1 MIQNKLKLNPDKTE
15 FFMACSPHHEK
26 RLQHLS
32 LPLDGTATI
41 LPSTEVR
48 NLGVVFDRH
57 MSMSNHITSLC
68 KSINWQIRN
77 INRIR
82 RFIDFETC
90 ANTVRALILSRLD
103 YCNLLFNNITQKD
116 LTRLQKLQNKCA
128 RLIYQQPRSC
138 HVTPLLTELHWLSV
152 ADRITFKTLLCVYK
166 SLNGLCPQYMFDC
179 LVVNTPR
186 PGSVTTRSSHH
197 GLNLKVP
204 KTCKCAGDRAYSVAA
219 PRLWNNL
226 PLHIRNASSVASF
239 KTTSQNSSVFVCVQC
254 LNLFVYSLYVR
265 FVSLGKGA
273 L

>member
-1 MIQNKLKLNPDKTE
+1 MRIISAARPWIDRCTKIPPPGYTKNVL
-15 FFMACSPHHEK
+15 HV
-26 RLQHLS
+26 LQLQ
-32 LPLDGTATI
+32 
-41 LPSTEVR
+41 
-48 NLGVVFDRH
+48 
-57 MSMSNHITSLC
+57 LC

-103 YCNLLFNNITQKD
+103 YCNLLFNNIIQKD

-166 SLNGLCPQYMFDC
+166 SLNGLCPQYMSDC

-204 KTCKCAGDRAYSVAA
+204 KTRKCAGDRAYSVAA
-219 PRLWNNL
+219 PKLWNNL

-239 KTTSQNSSVFVCVQC
+239 KTLLKTHLFSCVY
-254 LNLFVYSLYVR
+254 NI
-265 FVSLGKGA
+265 
-273 L
+273 